1 MSVEWTN
8 TGWGYEQLELNE
20 SFFLVELNHL
30 KKNEIYSKRDP
41 IEAEA
46 EGTLLI

>member
-1 MSVEWTN
+1 MSVEWAN
-8 TGWGYEQLELNE
+8 TGWGYEEIEWNM

-30 KKNEIYSKRDP
+30 KKNEVYSKRDP